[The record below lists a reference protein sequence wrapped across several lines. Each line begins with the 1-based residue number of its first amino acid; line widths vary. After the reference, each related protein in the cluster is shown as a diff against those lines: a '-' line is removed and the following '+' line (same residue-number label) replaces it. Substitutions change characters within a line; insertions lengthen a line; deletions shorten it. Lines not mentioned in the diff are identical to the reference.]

1 MRFNY
6 LLSAVG
12 LILVY
17 IGFVMLVP
25 IAVALI
31 FKEYTEILS
40 FLLPAL
46 VVVLTGFLLKFTSN
60 KIAPV
65 ENFNDIKKSE
75 ALFIVVLVWVLFVLP
90 IGKVFMGLL
99 WERRMLPIIFYQLRC
114 KECILCLQQ
123 WHWPVPRSIC

>member
-31 FKEYTEILS
+31 FKEYTEIFCL
-40 FLLPAL
+40 LLPAL
-46 VVVLTGFLLKFTSN
+46 VVVLTVFLLKFNSN
-60 KIAPV
+60 YSAPV
-65 ENFNDIKKSE
+65 AIFNDIKKS
-75 ALFIVVLVWVLFVLP
+75 
-90 IGKVFMGLL
+90 
-99 WERRMLPIIFYQLRC
+99 
-114 KECILCLQQ
+114 
-123 WHWPVPRSIC
+123 